1 MKPPKLA
8 ISVSVFLVVWLVG
21 LGVTT
26 AEAGGAKVVWERMT
40 GVIVPNRI
48 VGVRPGV
55 PCTLGVNCVQGPGIP
70 WTVTKGRAEVDL
82 EDGDIK
88 FDVKGLVFSCCPGF
102 GPVGTPAAVTEVR
115 GILVCNATGEGV
127 STLVDTMPAV
137 ALGAQGDA
145 RFRGN
150 VTLPDACTDEADD
163 IAFLIRIAGVIEDG
177 PDPAFAIGLWI
188 AHGSV
193 RKLKDG
199 GSD

>member
-1 MKPPKLA
+1 MRTSKLA
-8 ISVSVFLVVWLVG
+8 TIMSVSLVVLLVG

-26 AEAGGAKVVWERMT
+26 AQADDGIVKWERMT
-40 GVIVPNRI
+40 GIIVPGSF
-48 VGVRPGV
+48 VGARSGV
-55 PCTLGVNCVQGPGIP
+55 ACTLGVNCVGGSFAP

-115 GILVCNATGEGV
+115 GTLVCNATGDGV

-137 ALGAQGDA
+137 ALSAQGDA

-150 VTLPDACTDEADD
+150 VPLPDACTDEADD

-177 PDPAFAIGLWI
+177 PDPARAIGRWL

-199 GSD
+199 DSD